1 MAKTFQG
8 KMLAKGISFG
18 IVVSRFNEFI
28 SSRLLDGA
36 LDALNRHDA
45 DDDKIDIAWVPGGF
59 EIPYAAKKLALT
71 KKYDAIICLGAIIRG
86 ETPHFDYISS
96 EAAKGISQTS
106 LLTGVPII
114 FGIITADNLEQA
126 IERAGVKAGN
136 SGASA
141 ALSAIEMVN
150 LFKNIK

>member
-1 MAKTFQG
+1 MAKIFQG

-28 SSRLLDGA
+28 SSKLLDGA
-36 LDALNRHDA
+36 LDALSRHDA

-71 KKYDAIICLGAIIRG
+71 NKYDAIICLGAIIRG
-86 ETPHFDYISS
+86 EAPHFDYISS